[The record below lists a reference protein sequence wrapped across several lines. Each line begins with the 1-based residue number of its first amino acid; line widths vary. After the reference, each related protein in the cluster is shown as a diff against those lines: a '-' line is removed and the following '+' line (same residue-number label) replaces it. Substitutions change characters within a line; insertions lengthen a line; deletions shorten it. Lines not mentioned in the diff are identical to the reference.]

1 MKLLSLALLILVGGC
16 ASAPLTEDEQYKRDD
31 KETLRLEKFY
41 RDQRAC
47 RAGGGFIV
55 IQRWGGS
62 RRSMSRKPLPP
73 SRWDSYGCERDI
85 F

>member
-1 MKLLSLALLILVGGC
+1 MKLIMVCLILIGGC
-16 ASAPLTEDEQYKRDD
+16 AGAPLTDEEQYERDD
-31 KETLRLEKFY
+31 RETLRLEKFY
-41 RDQRAC
+41 RDEKAC
-47 RAGGGFIV
+47 SAAGGFII